1 MRLTQSFFGQDV
13 LTVAELLIGKLLI
26 RNIEGQEIVCR
37 VVETEAYSG
46 PEDKACHAYGG
57 RRTKRTEIMF
67 ASGGVAYIYLIYGM
81 HYCLNI
87 ITGPAGKPEGALI
100 RAVKPLTGLDIIKKN
115 RCPAPKRRQDL
126 TNGPGKL
133 CQALKIDKALY
144 GYNVAEG
151 KDLFFRQDGWAGKIV
166 RSPRINIDYAEEY
179 TNKLWRFYMAD
190 NKYVSRP

>member
-1 MRLTQSFFGQDV
+1 MRLKQRFFGQDA
-13 LTVAELLIGKLLI
+13 LTVARLMIGKLLI

-57 RRTKRTEIMF
+57 RRTNRTEIMF
-67 ASGGVAYIYLIYGM
+67 AAGGVAYIYLIYGM
-81 HYCLNI
+81 YHCLNI
-87 ITGPAGKPEGALI
+87 ITGPKGKPEGVLI
-100 RAVKPLTGLDIIKKN
+100 RGVEPLTGLDIIKKN
-115 RCPAPKRRQDL
+115 RRLPPKRRQDL

-151 KDLFFRQDGWAGKIV
+151 KYLFFRQDGWVGEIV

-179 TNKLWRFYMAD
+179 TDKPWRFYMK
-190 NKYVSRP
+190 NNQYVSRP